1 MAQPCHGYPRPRTR
15 IQMILCALVLCMAGA
30 TLLYLASAK
39 QTLLARTLSASAHVA
54 ALALMA
60 GGIATW
66 IAASGTGAGIAA
78 ALTTWMLSWVALPYL
93 AWWRQAAAATRAGG
107 R

>member
-1 MAQPCHGYPRPRTR
+1 
-15 IQMILCALVLCMAGA
+15 MAGA

-39 QTLLARTLSASAHVA
+39 QTLLTRTLSAGARIA
-54 ALALMA
+54 ALVLMT
-60 GGIATW
+60 GGITMW
-66 IAASGTGAGIAA
+66 IAASGTGAGIAT

-93 AWWRQAAAATRAGG
+93 AWWRQAAAATRADG